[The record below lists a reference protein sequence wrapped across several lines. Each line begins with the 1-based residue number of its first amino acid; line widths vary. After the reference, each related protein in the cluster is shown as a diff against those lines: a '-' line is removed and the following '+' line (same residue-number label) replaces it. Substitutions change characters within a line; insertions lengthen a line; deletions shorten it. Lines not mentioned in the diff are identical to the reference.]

1 MLGIRGS
8 FLVGFGP
15 MASGGSGITVAAV
28 AVYCVAL
35 AQRSLLETHMFGSP
49 NPKHVL
55 QFCPKQQI

>member
-1 MLGIRGS
+1 M
-8 FLVGFGP
+8 GFGP
-15 MASGGSGITVAAV
+15 IEKGGSGITVAAV

-55 QFCPKQQI
+55 QFCPKQQM